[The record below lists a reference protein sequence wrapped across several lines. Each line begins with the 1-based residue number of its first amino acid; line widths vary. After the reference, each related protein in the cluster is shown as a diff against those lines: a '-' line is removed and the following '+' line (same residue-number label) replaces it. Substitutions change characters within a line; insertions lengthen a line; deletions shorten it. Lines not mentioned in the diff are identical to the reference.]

1 MKIIGMQG
9 TLHSLMMG
17 EHSGKKRDKEG
28 SQGHARLPGWELRKN
43 YQELEAPGEAW
54 LDGHPVS

>member
-1 MKIIGMQG
+1 
-9 TLHSLMMG
+9 MMG

-43 YQELEAPGEAW
+43 DQELEAPGEAW